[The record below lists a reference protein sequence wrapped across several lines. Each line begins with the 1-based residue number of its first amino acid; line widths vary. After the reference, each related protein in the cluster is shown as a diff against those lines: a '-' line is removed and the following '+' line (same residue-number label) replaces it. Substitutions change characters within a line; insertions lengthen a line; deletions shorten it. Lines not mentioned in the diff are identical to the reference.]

1 MPDLVEPTARYHRSE
16 TLSKSKSKENL
27 NASERTTD
35 LEQPA
40 DVI

>member
-1 MPDLVEPTARYHRSE
+1 MPDSVQPTTRYHRSE
-16 TLSKSKSKENL
+16 TLSKEAANG
-27 NASERTTD
+27 SERATD

>member
-1 MPDLVEPTARYHRSE
+1 MPGSVEPTTRYHRSE
-16 TLSKSKSKENL
+16 TLSKETANG
-27 NASERTTD
+27 SERTTD